1 VANDLLNA
9 SLPPVQWSSGTTP
22 REPRQ
27 EPENKE
33 KKVRKMKLQAGRRAA
48 AEKEIEELEIE
59 DGEKTA
65 HELDSFA

>member
-1 VANDLLNA
+1 VASDLLNA

-27 EPENKE
+27 EPGNKE
-33 KKVRKMKLQAGRRAA
+33 KKVRKMRPQARTRAA
-48 AEKEIEELEIE
+48 AEREIEEPEIE
-59 DGEKTA
+59 NGEKTA